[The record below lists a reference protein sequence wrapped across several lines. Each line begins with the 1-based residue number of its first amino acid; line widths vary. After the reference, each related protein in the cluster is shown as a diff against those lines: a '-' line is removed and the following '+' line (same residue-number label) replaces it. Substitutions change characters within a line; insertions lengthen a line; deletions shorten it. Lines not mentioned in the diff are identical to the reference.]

1 MKKLDIQSYD
11 RTVVLG
17 ALVVVIAMILS
28 LPWLGLGNFYTR
40 GEPREALVAVAMM
53 QQDNYILPFFQGDFA
68 FKPPML
74 HWLVV
79 ACSLP
84 QGFVSETSAR
94 LPSAL
99 ALIVMALVFFRFTAR
114 RTCPSRA
121 FIATTIMLTCFEVH
135 RAAMTCRVDMV
146 LMAFM
151 VCEILALFRWYER
164 GLKGM
169 PWLAALLASGAI
181 LTKGPVGVLLPA
193 MALGLFLLA
202 DGRGLKAA
210 VVCGIKLAIPSLV
223 LPALWYLAAYRQGG
237 EEFWNLVLEE
247 NVGRF
252 LGKMSYE
259 SHEHGPFYTIPMLLS
274 GLLPFTLLLIFCLPV
289 LKYRSQN
296 SIMERIKNGIRSFR
310 NLDAWHRYAAIVAA
324 LIFVFYCIPKSKRG
338 VYLLPMYPFVAMMVA
353 DAMMWAYD
361 RHRRVVSAFS
371 GTMTAIAALMA
382 VAMSAIRFIDPQML
396 GTSRSA
402 RRMASQLAGIQAA
415 DDSALYIA
423 SIALLV
429 AAIVVVIAMRRHRYA
444 SIVGALLPWICA
456 TIAIDAAINPAIK
469 NSVPDYDFAMK
480 TRTLLGGN
488 PAYYFCAD
496 DMEENVFTVDFYL
509 DDRVEEFHS
518 AAQLPD
524 KGYIFFKEHNL
535 AKIDSVMSGIDTQK
549 VLETPNEFT
558 CFKGKIY
565 LYRFEK

>member
-1 MKKLDIQSYD
+1 MKKIDFQTLD

-17 ALVVVIAMILS
+17 AVVLVLAMILT

-53 QQDNYILPFFQGDFA
+53 QQDNYILPFFLCDLVCQ
-68 FKPPML
+68 PPML
-74 HWLVV
+74 QWLAVV
-79 ACSLP
+79 SSLTL
-84 QGFVSETSAR
+84 GVVSDPSAR

-114 RTCPSRA
+114 RTCPGRA

-164 GLKGM
+164 ELKGM

-193 MALGLFLLA
+193 IALGLFLLA

-210 VVCGIKLAIPSLV
+210 VVCGFKLAIPSLV

-237 EEFWNLVLEE
+237 EQFLDLVLEE
-247 NVGRF
+247 NIGRF
-252 LGKMSYE
+252 LGKMTYE
-259 SHEHGPFYTIPMLLS
+259 SHEHSPFYTIPMLLS
-274 GLLPFTLLLIFCLPV
+274 GLLPFTLLLVFCLPV

-296 SIMERIKNGIRSFR
+296 TLMERIKNWIARFRS
-310 NLDAWHRYAAIVAA
+310 LDAWHRYAAITAA

-361 RHRRVVSAFS
+361 RHRRVVSAFA
-371 GTMTAIAALMA
+371 GTMTAIAGLMA
-382 VAMSAIRFIDPQML
+382 AAMAAIRFIDPQML
-396 GTSRSA
+396 GTSRGA
-402 RRMASQLAGIQAA
+402 RRMASQLASLQTV
-415 DDSALYIA
+415 DDSVLYIA
-423 SIALLV
+423 SKAHLI
-429 AAIVVVIAMRRHRYA
+429 AAIAVVISMRRHSLA
-444 SIVGALLPWICA
+444 SIVGALLPWICT
-456 TIAIDAAINPAIK
+456 TIAIDAAVNPAIK

-488 PAYYFCAD
+488 PAYYYCAD
-496 DMEENVFTVDFYL
+496 DEEENVFTVDFYH
-509 DDRVEEFHS
+509 DDRVEEFRT
-518 AAQLPD
+518 AAELPA

-535 AKIDSVMSGIDTQK
+535 AKIDSVMAGVDTQK

>member
-1 MKKLDIQSYD
+1 MKKIDFQTLD

-17 ALVVVIAMILS
+17 AMVLVLAMILT

-79 ACSLP
+79 VCSLP

-114 RTCPSRA
+114 RTCPKRA

-193 MALGLFLLA
+193 IALGLFLLA

-210 VVCGIKLAIPSLV
+210 VVCGFKLAIPSLV

-237 EEFWNLVLEE
+237 EQFLDLVLEE
-247 NVGRF
+247 NIGRF
-252 LGKMSYE
+252 LGKMTYE
-259 SHEHGPFYTIPMLLS
+259 SHEHSPFYTIPMLLS
-274 GLLPFTLLLIFCLPV
+274 GLLPFTLLLVFCLPV

-296 SIMERIKNGIRSFR
+296 TLMERIKNWIARFRS
-310 NLDAWHRYAAIVAA
+310 LDAWHRYAVITAA

-338 VYLLPMYPFVAMMVA
+338 VYLLPMYPFVALLVA

-361 RHRRVVSAFS
+361 RHRRVVSAFA
-371 GTMTAIAALMA
+371 GTMTAIAGLMA
-382 VAMSAIRFIDPQML
+382 VAMAAIRFIDPQML
-396 GTSRSA
+396 GTSRGA
-402 RRMASQLAGIQAA
+402 RRMASQLASLQTV
-415 DDSALYIA
+415 DDSVLYIA
-423 SIALLV
+423 SIALLI
-429 AAIVVVIAMRRHRYA
+429 AAIAMVISMRRHRLA
-444 SIVGALLPWICA
+444 SIVGALLPWICT
-456 TIAIDAAINPAIK
+456 TIAIDAAVNPAIK

-488 PAYYFCAD
+488 PAYY
-496 DMEENVFTVDFYL
+496 
-509 DDRVEEFHS
+509 
-518 AAQLPD
+518 
-524 KGYIFFKEHNL
+524 
-535 AKIDSVMSGIDTQK
+535 
-549 VLETPNEFT
+549 
-558 CFKGKIY
+558 
-565 LYRFEK
+565 